1 MAFHP
6 RLGGRSCA
14 PAKRSPR
21 DVRSLIRRHLREEGK
36 TVETHLAKW
45 WNMHP
50 HSAHRRMYDLDRV
63 LSPVHIEAV
72 VQGLKLDKD
81 DARELYHLAALEA
94 GFKIGPLP
102 ALP

>member
-14 PAKRSPR
+14 PVRRSR

-36 TVETHLAKW
+36 TVEHHLSKW
-45 WNMHP
+45 WNMTP
-50 HSAHRRMYDLDRV
+50 HSAHRRMYDINRV

-72 VQGLKLDKD
+72 VRGLRLDRD
-81 DARELYHLAALEA
+81 DAEELHRLAALEA
-94 GFKIGPLP
+94 GFKIGTLP
-102 ALP
+102 SA